1 MSSSSLRNS
10 GIEPLGEIAWGTH
23 VCHFFE
29 TARDVIETFVPFF
42 AAGIE
47 QGERGLWLVSPPIY
61 ERAAAEALRG
71 VPGAGDAVQI
81 IDAEEWFVR
90 GGSFD
95 PEKVLSECDAQI
107 YDALQR
113 GFTGLRITSCQ
124 GWQRAE
130 DWAPFCHYEESI
142 ERWAAGKPVLTL
154 CSYSLADIGAADI
167 LDVALRHQRAILKR
181 NGVWEVLETPDVSK
195 LHARNLQQAA
205 VAAFG
210 QTAIRERD
218 LQVVMNEAAA
228 RAAETLGL
236 NRSIVWQMRPET
248 HDFIL
253 RASVGW
259 NELPRDATI
268 PLDDRTAAGFVVYS
282 DTPLIIDDAR
292 TDGRFE
298 QSWVVRECGVVTLL
312 SAGIRGRERPW
323 GILSV
328 HSLTRRSFNSD
339 DVEFLQSM
347 ANVLALAIE
356 RKQVEDAQIAARATA
371 EAALAKLH
379 AIESITDAAL
389 GLMAL
394 DDLLMEMLARL
405 RQTLAVDFAGVT
417 LLDEQRTHFRIRAAD
432 GYPFEQLRDVRV
444 PLTSP
449 LSGRIMQE
457 GRELIFDD
465 LPSPDSAAW
474 GPARLI
480 VDGEPLRSAMGAPLI
495 VEGQFIGAVSV
506 GSTKRRQ
513 FTEDELD
520 LLRLLA
526 DRVAP
531 PIERSRLFEQI
542 RGHRKRLEALSHR
555 LLTVQEEERR
565 HLAIELHDQ
574 LGQMYTALKIKLDSI
589 QRGLQDKA
597 ASAQLGEAIAIV
609 HDAAAAVRDLALD
622 LRPAMLD
629 DLGLIPALR
638 WYADRF
644 ARETGVSLH
653 LQLDGLPA
661 VDTAQGTVFFRIAQ
675 EALTNVARHASARNV
690 WLDARISAD
699 TLQLTV
705 RDDGVGFNVPAAR
718 QRALRGESLGLLG
731 MEERVSLMSGTLR
744 VTSAPNAGTTVRAII
759 PVAKAEVA

>member
-1 MSSSSLRNS
+1 MTSSLLRKS

-23 VCHFFE
+23 LCHFFE
-29 TARDVIETFVPFF
+29 TVRDVIDTVVPFF

-47 QGERGLWLVSPPIY
+47 QGEHCVWLITDPID
-61 ERAAAEALRG
+61 ERTATDALRE
-71 VPGAGDAVQI
+71 VPGTADGVQL
-81 IDAEEWFVR
+81 IDARGWYVR
-90 GGSFD
+90 DDSFD
-95 PEKVLSECDAQI
+95 PDRLRPEW
-107 YDALQR
+107 DALVHEAVRR
-113 GFTGLRITSCQ
+113 GFAGLRISGCQ
-124 GWQRAE
+124 GWQRE
-130 DWAPFCHYEESI
+130 NEWTTFGHFEESLD
-142 ERWAAGKPVLTL
+142 RWTDGKPVVML
-154 CSYSLADIGAADI
+154 CSYPLSSVGAAEI
-167 LDVALRHQRAILKR
+167 VDVALRHHRAIVRRK
-181 NGVWEVLETPDVSK
+181 GVWEVLETPNISK
-195 LHARNLQQAA
+195 LHARNKQQAA

-218 LQVVMNEAAA
+218 LQMVMDEAAA

-236 NRSIVWQMRPET
+236 DRSIVWQMRPEN

-259 NELPRDATI
+259 KELPRDATI
-268 PLDDRTAAGFVVYS
+268 PLGDRTASGFVVNT
-282 DTPLIIDDAR
+282 DTPVIIDDAR
-292 TDGRFE
+292 TDRRFE
-298 QSWVVRECGVVTLL
+298 QSWVMRECGIVTLL

-328 HSLTRRSFNSD
+328 HSLTRRSFNAD

-356 RKQVEDAQIAARATA
+356 RKQIEDAQIAARATA

-389 GLMAL
+389 GFMAL
-394 DDLLMEMLARL
+394 DDLLKEMLARL

-417 LLDEQRTHFRIRAAD
+417 LLDEQKTHFRMRAAD

-465 LPSPDSAAW
+465 LPAPDSPAW

-495 VEGQFIGAVSV
+495 VEGQFIGAVCV

-531 PIERSRLFEQI
+531 PIERSRLLEQI

-644 ARETGVSLH
+644 ARQTGVSLH
-653 LQLDGLPA
+653 LQFDGLPA
-661 VDTAQGTVFFRIAQ
+661 VDTAQGTVFFRVAQ
-675 EALTNVARHASARNV
+675 EALTNVARHANARNV
-690 WLDARISAD
+690 WLDARASAD

-705 RDDGVGFNVPAAR
+705 RDDGIGFNVPAAR

-731 MEERVSLMSGTLR
+731 MEERVSLMSGTLQ
-744 VTSAPNAGTTVRAII
+744 VTSAPNAGTTVRASI
-759 PVAKAEVA
+759 PQAKAEVA